1 MSVSPDGFLHR
12 SFYFVVVCPS
22 QFDNAILQQRQ
33 TNLFSRQNIRK
44 TFWFLVNNTQ
54 IMEERI
60 FSMLQVLAQWKHQPT
75 FLTELRSR
83 CRIAFDCY
91 LPPFFSSVSS
101 KTLCISHFVVNFY
114 WGVWE
119 VALSE
124 SALEVLPQVFRQ
136 KLFIKRRCKDLKCFY
151 LE

>member
-33 TNLFSRQNIRK
+33 TNLFSRQNISK
-44 TFWFLVNNTQ
+44 PFWFLINNTQ
-54 IMEERI
+54 FMAERI
-60 FSMLQVLAQWKHQPT
+60 FPMLQVLLPMEMEISTYIFWQSFDRGVGLP
-75 FLTELRSR
+75 LTA
-83 CRIAFDCY
+83 IY
-91 LPPFFSSVSS
+91 LLFSSVSS

-136 KLFIKRRCKDLKCFY
+136 KLFIKRRC
-151 LE
+151 